1 MPDSLTQTMTQ
12 AAKNGGKHAGDGHV
26 GDVPVGDG
34 HAGNVNAGDTAQGLT
49 AQKARFEAELDAY
62 MRDFKTACAARLPS
76 SEHPLHAAAAHHFAE
91 PGKMLRARM
100 AIASALLSRHLSEL
114 DTDRL
119 MNATL
124 DWALAVEFLHNASLV
139 HDDLCDDDRTRR
151 GRASVW
157 AEFGRDTALA
167 LGDWLIA
174 ESFAAAA
181 RAGMTGECPALA
193 GVLAGHMSRTT
204 TGQAMEF
211 EKTSYPD
218 WLRYLE
224 ISSGKT
230 APLFIAPVE
239 GVARLAGQD
248 AFLHPLTLFFNAA
261 GTCYQIANDIQ
272 NMLGTD
278 GAHSPASDLLRRA
291 PNAVIV
297 QFISLLTLKEADRF
311 RAWLDAP
318 MENHAEA
325 SYWQGQIAQSSA
337 LSKTAGQMMKM
348 LDTAEEWSARLP
360 ADMALVLGPIE
371 GQLKKTCQQIFKHCG

>member
-1 MPDSLTQTMTQ
+1 MPDSLTQSATSADTLLIQ
-12 AAKNGGKHAGDGHV
+12 PAGDV
-26 GDVPVGDG
+26 QK
-34 HAGNVNAGDTAQGLT
+34 AEL
-49 AQKARFEAELDAY
+49 AQKALFEAELVTY
-62 MRDFKTACAARLPS
+62 MQDFKKACMSRLPS
-76 SEHPLHAAAAHHFAE
+76 GEHPLHAAAAHHFAE

-100 AIASALLSRHLSEL
+100 AIASALLTRSTSSLGADILL
-114 DTDRL
+114 D
-119 MNATL
+119 ATL

-181 RAGMTGECPALA
+181 RAGMKGHCPELA

-272 NMLGTD
+272 NILGTD
-278 GAHSPASDLLRRA
+278 GAQSPASDLLRRA

-318 MENHAEA
+318 LDNSDEA
-325 SYWQGQIAQSSA
+325 SYWQTQIAKSSA

-348 LDTAEEWSARLP
+348 LDTAEEWSARMP
-360 ADMALVLGPIE
+360 AEILLVLGPIE
-371 GQLKKTCQQIFKHCG
+371 QQLKKTCQQIFKYCG